1 MKKIVLVAGGTGD
14 LGGRVINLLLDKGAE
29 VRVVVR
35 ASSDIGKIRKLE
47 NLGTRVFKVNML
59 SLKEISQACPGV
71 TCVVSTLQGL
81 HDVIV
86 HAQKILLDAAIE
98 AGVPRFIP

>member
-71 TCVVSTLQGL
+71 T
-81 HDVIV
+81 
-86 HAQKILLDAAIE
+86 
-98 AGVPRFIP
+98 